1 MLQFQTRAIRTMIK
15 MMLGTKMKKQLLP
28 QLPQRVLQLVQQQL
42 QLLRRQQQLQLH
54 LPPQRHYQQL
64 NRVHR

>member
-1 MLQFQTRAIRTMIK
+1 
-15 MMLGTKMKKQLLP
+15 MKKQLLP
-28 QLPQRVLQLVQQQL
+28 QLPQRVLQPVQQQL